1 MAIIIS
7 AIIIF
12 LLLCASAV
20 LAFIAPL
27 EPQNPKHQEAE
38 TISETDGVLVILAQH
53 SKNVP
58 AIVGVE

>member
-1 MAIIIS
+1 
-7 AIIIF
+7 
-12 LLLCASAV
+12 